1 VSETVAKLGRA
12 LHPPRLQRWEVSDY
26 YNPWC
31 CWLRP
36 IADAV
41 KAQRTAGAPDESAGA
56 VGDDEPAR
64 RIERMMSEATSA
76 ALDYYRDVRDAMSG
90 AAFFLTYGCLFSLYL
105 ADERAAEERRSAAA
119 APGDPRDLPF
129 VKDALASI
137 EEGGYAESPHS
148 HRRVINRDGER
159 IPLARLELR
168 RDLAQDYA
176 EFLPAMSRTEMRR
189 IRGEQDII
197 VRYEPERGLGTLPK
211 LLAARPTGPGCS
223 AWSNACSVTCGCRRA
238 RSLTRTSP
246 GSPPSWPCSGR
257 RPSHRR

>member
-76 ALDYYRDVRDAMSG
+76 ALDYYRDVRDAMSE

-105 ADERAAEERRSAAA
+105 ADERATEEC
-119 APGDPRDLPF
+119 
-129 VKDALASI
+129 KT
-137 EEGGYAESPHS
+137 
-148 HRRVINRDGER
+148 
-159 IPLARLELR
+159 IP
-168 RDLAQDYA
+168 
-176 EFLPAMSRTEMRR
+176 P
-189 IRGEQDII
+189 
-197 VRYEPERGLGTLPK
+197 
-211 LLAARPTGPGCS
+211 
-223 AWSNACSVTCGCRRA
+223 
-238 RSLTRTSP
+238 
-246 GSPPSWPCSGR
+246 
-257 RPSHRR
+257 